1 MGTLERHRLI
11 SALTWIW
18 DNIRLAAVLAC
29 LVAFLGFF
37 LGFAFSEFWG
47 WIFIGIGS
55 CAISAVMAY
64 LNIKKSR
71 VLPPKEPF
79 RLLTVVSA
87 MVWLAAIVIAIIV
100 IIYIENMVII
110 RDYRGELSN
119 LFRT

>member
-55 CAISAVMAY
+55 CSLSAVMAY

-71 VLPPKEPF
+71 ALPSKEPF
-79 RLLTVVSA
+79 RILTGISA
-87 MVWLAAIVIAIIV
+87 IVWFAVMVIAILA
-100 IIYIENMVII
+100 IIYIENMIII
-110 RDYRGELSN
+110 RDYRGELIN